1 MDSVIVF
8 FGNAAFG
15 DVEPA
20 SLELLN
26 DQGAAQRDS
35 PFLVLP
41 YDEAEREAE
50 LELEDIARLNEMLGG
65 KPSCAI
71 QIACR
76 HGQAAQVALKAAS
89 QLMSQFEPSV
99 LDDDSG
105 GLWSSKDVAACLA
118 VNPPTGIYALRER
131 SNLWLQRTATPP
143 AEL

>member
-1 MDSVIVF
+1 MDSVIIF
-8 FGNAAFG
+8 FGKAALA

-26 DQGAAQRDS
+26 GYGAAHGDS

-41 YDEAEREAE
+41 YGEAEQIAE
-50 LELEDIARLNEMLGG
+50 LAPEESARLNEVLGG
-65 KPSCAI
+65 RPRCAI

-76 HGQAAQVALKAAS
+76 HGQAAQVALKVAS

-99 LDDDSG
+99 LDDDFG

-118 VNPPTGIYALRER
+118 ANPPTGVYALREL
-131 SNLWLQRTATPP
+131 SNLSLQRTAAPS